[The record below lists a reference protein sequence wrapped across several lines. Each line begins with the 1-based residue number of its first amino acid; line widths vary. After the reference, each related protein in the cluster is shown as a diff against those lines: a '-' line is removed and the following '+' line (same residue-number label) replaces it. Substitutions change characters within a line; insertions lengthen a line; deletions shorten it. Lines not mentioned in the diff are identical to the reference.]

1 MRIALTGGAGFIG
14 SHVAEAYLRAGH
26 EVLVID
32 NLSTGQPE
40 HVPKGAELVV
50 MDVTDPALAELFA
63 ERHIE
68 VVSHHAAQ
76 VSVSVSVAE
85 PLRDAQENVLGSL
98 NVYEAARRSGVRRI
112 ILASSGGTVYG
123 DVLHGP
129 ATEEFPVQ
137 PFSPYGAAKVAAE
150 QYLFAYSRLYG
161 IEAVVLRYT
170 NVYGPRQNPAA
181 EAGVVA
187 IFAACLLQGR
197 RPTIYGDGEQTRDYV
212 YVGDVAE
219 ANLLALQP
227 RARGVYNCCSGR
239 ETSVKALLRML
250 QELVGVERPPQFAPL
265 RPGEIRRSVCS
276 YARIARELGW
286 FPRTPLPEGLQ
297 RTVKAFREAMQCCS

>member
-26 EVLVID
+26 EVLIVD
-32 NLSTGQPE
+32 NLSTGQRANVPE
-40 HVPKGAELVV
+40 GAELVR
-50 MDVTDPALAELFA
+50 MDVTDPGLVELFT
-63 ERHIE
+63 ERRIE
-68 VVSHHAAQ
+68 VVNHHAAQ
-76 VSVSVSVAE
+76 VSVSVSVAD
-85 PLRDAQENVLGSL
+85 PLRDARDNVLGSL

-123 DVLHGP
+123 EVTDGP
-129 ATEEFPVQ
+129 ATEESPVQ

-150 QYLFAYSRLYG
+150 QYLLAYSRLYG

-170 NVYGPRQNPAA
+170 NVYGPRQNPVA

-187 IFAACLLQGR
+187 IFASCLLRGQQ
-197 RPTIYGDGEQTRDYV
+197 PTVYGDGEQTRDYV
-212 YVGDVAE
+212 YVEDVAE
-219 ANLLALQP
+219 ANVLALQP
-227 RARGVYNCCSGR
+227 HARGIYNCCTGR
-239 ETSVKALLRML
+239 ETSVNALLRML
-250 QELVGVERPPQFAPL
+250 QELLGSVQPPRFAPL

-297 RTVKAFREAMQCCS
+297 RTVKAFRSLQCCS